1 MEHQIKLLAR
11 SAKQRLKLSQY
22 LQKNTEYKNPESEQA
37 QHYIMAENKKL
48 VESTNIIDHE
58 EQILWQKVCKIMES
72 DSDFI
77 SPISKLI
84 DQDKYNTMDEISRQS
99 YVLELTKKYTEL
111 KQRYIKEHEYLAK
124 CN

>member
-1 MEHQIKLLAR
+1 MEHQIKNLAKC
-11 SAKQRLKLSQY
+11 AKQRLKQAQY
-22 LQKNTEYKNPESEQA
+22 IQKNTEYTNVDSAQT
-37 QHYIMAENKKL
+37 QHYIMVENKKL
-48 VESTNIIDHE
+48 IDKDNEIDRE
-58 EQILWQKVCKIMES
+58 EQILWQKVCKLMES
-72 DSDFI
+72 DTEFI

-84 DQDKYNTMDEISRQS
+84 DQEKYGAMDEISRQS